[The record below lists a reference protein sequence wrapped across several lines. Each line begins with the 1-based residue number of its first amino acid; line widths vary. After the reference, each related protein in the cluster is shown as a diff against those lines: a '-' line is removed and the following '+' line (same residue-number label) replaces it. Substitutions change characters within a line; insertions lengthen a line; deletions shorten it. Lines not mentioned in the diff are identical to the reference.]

1 MLFMILPCGFV
12 QANALNL
19 GVLPMILPM
28 IVVVVI
34 TFICDV
40 VKFFQDC

>member
-1 MLFMILPCGFV
+1 MLFMISPCGFA
-12 QANALNL
+12 QASALNL

-34 TFICDV
+34 AFICDDV
-40 VKFFQDC
+40 EFFQDC